1 MYPNNPGSKLALSVY
16 LCWPSGQTPQLPH
29 LSWSLHPQDKAGL
42 LSLELSPFQPIC
54 PPLPPVL

>member
-1 MYPNNPGSKLALSVY
+1 MHPNSPGSKVVLSVY

-42 LSLELSPFQPIC
+42 LSLELSPFQPI
-54 PPLPPVL
+54 